1 MNLIRYS
8 FGLAAGAVL
17 VACGGNNPQPVVEP
31 AEPVAAPAPQV
42 SLDSAVDRYSYAL
55 GMDLG
60 KAIANINVPVKMDV
74 LMIALQDE
82 VDPARKVLL
91 SDSASES
98 ALQDLLLRMQK
109 QKEDDE
115 KAAAAKALEDQAA
128 FLAKNVLDSTVKV
141 TPKGVQYRV
150 LKAGT
155 GISPKVTDKVQ
166 VHYIGALLDG
176 TQFDNSVKRGEPLE
190 FPVGAV
196 IEGWQDLLQVM
207 KEGDKVKAWIP
218 SALAYGEA
226 GVPPTIPGNALL
238 IFEVELLKVYA
249 EVPPVDSTAVPADS
263 AAAAPADSAAA
274 TAAPAVAP
282 ADTTKAAPS
291 KPAAAPAAAPAD
303 STKAV
308 PAAAP
313 AAKADAST
321 SSATGKPAAAPADTA
336 KVAPAAKP
344 AAAPADTAKAA
355 PAKPAAAP
363 AAKPA
368 AEAKKLEAKPAAKAA
383 PAAKPAAEAKPAAAP
398 AKPAAKPAAKQ

>member
-8 FGLAAGAVL
+8 FGLAVGTIL
-17 VACGGNNPQPVVEP
+17 VACGGNAPQPAVEP
-31 AEPVAAPAPQV
+31 AEPAVAPAPQV
-42 SLDSAVDRYSYAL
+42 SLDSMVDRYSYAL

-60 KAIANINVPVKMDV
+60 RAIANINVPVKMDV
-74 LMIALQDE
+74 LMLAIQDE

-98 ALQDLLLRMQK
+98 ALQDLLLQMQLK
-109 QKEDDE
+109 KEADE

-128 FLAKNVLDSTVKV
+128 FLAKNVQDSTVKV

-196 IEGWQDLLQVM
+196 IEGWQDLLQAM

-249 EVPPVDSTAVPADS
+249 EVPPAEADSAAAPADSAASNAS
-263 AAAAPADSAAA
+263 AAAAPADSAKAA
-274 TAAPAVAP
+274 PVDTSAKAEAAPAAPADTTKAASAAAPEAKPEAKPAAGAAP

-291 KPAAAPAAAPAD
+291 KPAAG
-303 STKAV
+303 
-308 PAAAP
+308 AAP
-313 AAKADAST
+313 AAKAE
-321 SSATGKPAAAPADTA
+321 A
-336 KVAPAAKP
+336 KPAAKP
-344 AAAPADTAKAA
+344 AAAP
-355 PAKPAAAP
+355 
-363 AAKPA
+363 
-368 AEAKKLEAKPAAKAA
+368 AKAA
-383 PAAKPAAEAKPAAAP
+383 PAAKPAA
-398 AKPAAKPAAKQ
+398 KQ

>member
-1 MNLIRYS
+1 
-8 FGLAAGAVL
+8 
-17 VACGGNNPQPVVEP
+17 
-31 AEPVAAPAPQV
+31 
-42 SLDSAVDRYSYAL
+42 
-55 GMDLG
+55 MDLG
-60 KAIANINVPVKMDV
+60 RAVANINVPVKMDV
-74 LMIALQDE
+74 LMMALQDE
-82 VDPARKVLL
+82 VDPARKVLM

-98 ALQDLLLRMQK
+98 ALQDLLLRMQQ
-109 QKEDDE
+109 QKEADE

-176 TQFDNSVKRGEPLE
+176 TQFDNSRARNEPLE
-190 FPVGAV
+190 FPVSAV
-196 IEGWQDLLQVM
+196 IEGWQDLLLAM

-249 EVPPVDSTAVPADS
+249 EVPPADSAAADS

-274 TAAPAVAP
+274 VADSTKPAAATAP
-282 ADTTKAAPS
+282 ADSAKAAEAKPAEA
-291 KPAAAPAAAPAD
+291 KPAAAPADAKAAPAD
-303 STKAV
+303 STKAEAKS
-308 PAAAP
+308 AA
-313 AAKADAST
+313 
-321 SSATGKPAAAPADTA
+321 
-336 KVAPAAKP
+336 

-355 PAKPAAAP
+355 PAKTEAKAAPAAAPAKAEAKPAAP

-368 AEAKKLEAKPAAKAA
+368 AKK
-383 PAAKPAAEAKPAAAP
+383 
-398 AKPAAKPAAKQ
+398 

>member
-1 MNLIRYS
+1 MKLTHYS
-8 FGLAAGAVL
+8 LGFALCGVL
-17 VACGGNNPQPVVEP
+17 VACGGS
-31 AEPVAAPAPQV
+31 APAPAVDPADSSAAAVKAPAPVV

-60 KAIANINVPVKMDV
+60 RAVANINVPVKMDV
-74 LMIALQDE
+74 LMMALQDE
-82 VDPARKVLL
+82 VDPARKVLM

-98 ALQDLLLRMQK
+98 ALQDLLLRMQQ
-109 QKEDDE
+109 QKEADE

-176 TQFDNSVKRGEPLE
+176 TQFDNSRARNEPLE
-190 FPVGAV
+190 FPVSAV
-196 IEGWQDLLQVM
+196 IEGWQDLLLAM

-249 EVPPVDSTAVPADS
+249 EVPPADSSAAPADS

-274 TAAPAVAP
+274 VADSTKPA
-282 ADTTKAAPS
+282 
-291 KPAAAPAAAPAD
+291 AAAPAAAPAD
-303 STKAV
+303 SAK
-308 PAAAP
+308 PAEAKP
-313 AAKADAST
+313 A
-321 SSATGKPAAAPADTA
+321 AAAPADA
-336 KVAPAAKP
+336 KVAPADSTKAEAKPAAPADTVKTAAPAKAALKAAPAKAEAKP
-344 AAAPADTAKAA
+344 AAAPAKADV
-355 PAKPAAAP
+355 KPAAAP

-368 AEAKKLEAKPAAKAA
+368 AKK
-383 PAAKPAAEAKPAAAP
+383 
-398 AKPAAKPAAKQ
+398 

>member
-1 MNLIRYS
+1 MALCGI
-8 FGLAAGAVL
+8 L
-17 VACGGNNPQPVVEP
+17 VACGGT
-31 AEPVAAPAPQV
+31 APAPAVQPADTSAAAEKVQAPVV

-60 KAIANINVPVKMDV
+60 RAVANINVPVKMDV
-74 LMIALQDE
+74 LMMALQDE

-98 ALQDLLLRMQK
+98 ALQDLLLRMQ
-109 QKEDDE
+109 QKKEADE

-128 FLAKNVLDSTVKV
+128 FLAKNIQDSTVKV

-249 EVPPVDSTAVPADS
+249 EVPPADS
-263 AAAAPADSAAA
+263 AAAPGDSTAAPATDTTATPADTAKAVEAKSAAEKAAPAAAPAKPEEKAAPADSTKPEAKVAPAAA
-274 TAAPAVAP
+274 PAKPEAKAAPAAAPAKAEAKAAPAVAP
-282 ADTTKAAPS
+282 A
-291 KPAAAPAAAPAD
+291 KPE
-303 STKAV
+303 
-308 PAAAP
+308 
-313 AAKADAST
+313 
-321 SSATGKPAAAPADTA
+321 
-336 KVAPAAKP
+336 
-344 AAAPADTAKAA
+344 
-355 PAKPAAAP
+355 AKPAAAP

-368 AEAKKLEAKPAAKAA
+368 AKK
-383 PAAKPAAEAKPAAAP
+383 
-398 AKPAAKPAAKQ
+398 

>member
-1 MNLIRYS
+1 MMRYS
-8 FGLAAGAVL
+8 FGLAVGAVL

-263 AAAAPADSAAA
+263 AAAAPADSAATSA
-274 TAAPAVAP
+274 TAPAVAP

-303 STKAV
+303 
-308 PAAAP
+308 
-313 AAKADAST
+313 
-321 SSATGKPAAAPADTA
+321 TA
-336 KVAPAAKP
+336 KTAPAAKP

-363 AAKPA
+363 AA
-368 AEAKKLEAKPAAKAA
+368 EAKKLEAKPAAKAT
-383 PAAKPAAEAKPAAAP
+383 PAAKPAAAP
-398 AKPAAKPAAKQ
+398 ADTAKAAPAKPAAEPAAKQ